1 MTDQS
6 RKRPTW
12 LLPAPFNVSEKK
24 HLLQP
29 KNSAH
34 DPLSIVTNAKC
45 WWTEQRL
52 PTLVLQQLYL
62 APVIHPGKWRVCTTH
77 YHNWPQTSALKL
89 KMLHLIWPPS
99 STGFSFNTS
108 APAVVLRCWSVVSG
122 WETPPLSA
130 PTSKPAVFFYKLRNC
145 MRPSVLTVFKL

>member
-6 RKRPTW
+6 WKRPTW
-12 LLPAPFNVSEKK
+12 LLPAPFNVSSKK

-29 KNSAH
+29 KNSTH

-77 YHNWPQTSALKL
+77 CHNWPQTSALQL
-89 KMLHLIWPPS
+89 KMLHLIWPS
-99 STGFSFNTS
+99 LLHWFFIQHLCSCCC
-108 APAVVLRCWSVVSG
+108 VEVLKCCFRMG
-122 WETPPLSA
+122 DPPTVCSNLH
-130 PTSKPAVFFYKLRNC
+130 PAVFFYKLRNC